1 MRDQKHSW
9 LPAALDLTIFYWVQ
23 FPDDLVLSISL
34 PSLARI
40 ELPNSDRQNKYY
52 TVDIDGFCGLLE
64 DLGTSARRLK

>member
-34 PSLARI
+34 LSLHAQNFPTRI
-40 ELPNSDRQNKYY
+40 VKINI
-52 TVDIDGFCGLLE
+52 TLLI
-64 DLGTSARRLK
+64 LMVSVVYSKI